1 MPEIKLQHIVSYS
14 SQDTNHPAENLL
26 KPDGVHKWKSASAGE
41 KSLSAILQFEKA
53 SKIHSID
60 IGNDGSAFIEVLVG
74 RSSSHN
80 EDFKVILV
88 TSSFMSPM
96 ESRNNTNRFSVRMFG
111 SEKLSK
117 PATEEKWDRVKIICT
132 QPFNKTTN
140 YGLSFIK
147 FHSPPSSENRSRATV
162 STVDNEE
169 DDLNNPKKI
178 GAFFFR
184 QDEEDK
190 KDLKVGSLFARQK
203 EKPESSPLTGA
214 AAIRAASNQ
223 ARSTYLEIRSSTNT
237 NSTPE
242 VKKKRKHN
250 VSDDE
255 DVLEVKKSKS
265 KNGDSHR
272 SHMPQNDRPTHQKE
286 DSRKEKQADIIKK
299 EKKSNSSSRDDVK
312 STPSS
317 SSSNNSHKNSHHKSE
332 TTTSKAAI
340 SKSNKPFSKL
350 MDNVVFV
357 LSGFQN
363 PFRADLRDKAREMG
377 AKYRPDWS
385 SDCTHLVCAFA
396 NTPKYNMVKGQGR
409 IVTKQWVL
417 DCHKQRTLLPWRKYQ
432 LEDEE
437 EEDEKADKVQVKDE
451 GKKQKK
457 EKEKK
462 DDEEEEEE
470 EEEQQTQVID
480 EEEDYSQ
487 QSRLSKSKSDPEY
500 LPSMEDRESTDEEEG
515 VVSEEDT
522 DDEVRRI
529 KNAAN
534 IQSESSSSSDAG
546 PSSFISHAADTL
558 EINSND
564 DDDDDDDND
573 HDKNNRNSDDDDDAF
588 DAATDVDEDKN
599 SDSDSELPILPDF
612 FSDKHFFLYGNFNE
626 SDRHELTRY
635 IIAYN
640 GEVEDY
646 MNDDVNFVVTS
657 EQWDDN
663 FDEALSN
670 HPQLTFVHPKWLYS
684 CHKKNK
690 LVPYQLH
697 IVTPASE

>member
-26 KPDGVHKWKSASAGE
+26 KPDGFHKWKSASAGE

-60 IGNDGSAFIEVLVG
+60 IGNDGSAFVEVLVG

-80 EDFKVILV
+80 DDFKVILV

-96 ESRNNTNRFSVRMFG
+96 ESRNNKNRYSVRMFG
-111 SEKLSK
+111 SDKLSK

-132 QPFNKTTN
+132 QPFNK
-140 YGLSFIK
+140 I
-147 FHSPPSSENRSRATV
+147 
-162 STVDNEE
+162 
-169 DDLNNPKKI
+169 NPKKI

-184 QDEEDK
+184 QGEEDK

-203 EKPESSPLTGA
+203 DKPESSPLTGA

-223 ARSTYLEIRSSTNT
+223 ARSTYLEMKSSTST

-250 VSDDE
+250 ISDDE

-286 DSRKEKQADIIKK
+286 DSRKEK
-299 EKKSNSSSRDDVK
+299 KSNSSSRDDVK

-317 SSSNNSHKNSHHKSE
+317 SSSSSNSHKNSHHKSE

-340 SKSNKPFSKL
+340 SKSNKPFSKI

-437 EEDEKADKVQVKDE
+437 EEDEKADKGQVKDE

-462 DDEEEEEE
+462 GDDEEEEEE
-470 EEEQQTQVID
+470 EQHTQVID

-500 LPSMEDRESTDEEEG
+500 LPSMEDRESTDEEEEEEEEG

-546 PSSFISHAADTL
+546 PSRLVFHAADTL
-558 EINSND
+558 EINRNVD
-564 DDDDDDDND
+564 DDDDDDDNND
-573 HDKNNRNSDDDDDAF
+573 HDKNNNSSDDDDNDDNDDDDDDDAF
-588 DAATDVDEDKN
+588 GAATDVDEDKI

-612 FSDKHFFLYGNFNE
+612 FSDKHFFLYGNFDE
-626 SDRHELTRY
+626 SERHKLTRY

-646 MNDDVNFVVTS
+646 MNDNVNFVVTS

-670 HPQLTFVHPKWLYS
+670 YPQLTFVHPKWLYS
-684 CHKKNK
+684 CHMKNK
-690 LVPYQLH
+690 WVPYQLH